1 MLPAADGLPATTLN
15 GKGSSEKY
23 EKLIIETISKPQ
35 MDSQPSLDLVHQP
48 SPEPSPCLKPQQQPL
63 CEPSPLLKMQPD
75 PVLDHQHVRVPS
87 DAESEPASE
96 PSVGRTVHKT
106 LPPALAS
113 TMLAGLRFRKSCY
126 FDATLRWGV
135 QKFAP
140 YNHMLLPILYSST
153 EDEYHSLRNDV
164 CLWDVAAER
173 QIEVA
178 GEDATQLVELLTPR
192 KLGSMKVGEAR
203 YAIMTDEQGMV
214 INDPV
219 VLRVG
224 DAKYWFSI
232 ADSDMLFWIKGLALG
247 RGLNVKVTEPDVSP
261 LAVQGPK
268 SLPLMKELFGDWV
281 EDLKSFQFRATDLDG
296 IPMLLC
302 RSGWSPERGY
312 ELFLMDG
319 SRGDEL
325 WEKVMAAG
333 QKYSIKPGC
342 PNHIRRIEGGMLSFG
357 NDVSPQNSILE
368 LGLPE
373 KWCFTDK
380 PEFLGKAAIKELSES
395 GGPKQKVVGLEFE
408 KTAVEDRNVGP
419 LMKPWDV
426 LAVDNEGKTVVVGW
440 VTSVVFSP
448 AMETHLAIATVSA
461 EMSSAATE
469 VLVDTAVGDRRSA
482 FVRKLPF
489 MPRAG

>member
-1 MLPAADGLPATTLN
+1 
-15 GKGSSEKY
+15 
-23 EKLIIETISKPQ
+23 
-35 MDSQPSLDLVHQP
+35 V
-48 SPEPSPCLKPQQQPL
+48 
-63 CEPSPLLKMQPD
+63 
-75 PVLDHQHVRVPS
+75 
-87 DAESEPASE
+87 
-96 PSVGRTVHKT
+96 
-106 LPPALAS
+106 
-113 TMLAGLRFRKSCY
+113 
-126 FDATLRWGV
+126 
-135 QKFAP
+135 
-140 YNHMLLPILYSST
+140 
-153 EDEYHSLRNDV
+153 
-164 CLWDVAAER
+164 ER

-178 GEDATQLVELLTPR
+178 GEDALQLVELLTPR
-192 KLGSMKVGEAR
+192 VLGSMKVGEAR
-203 YAIMTDEQGMV
+203 YAIMTDDQGMV

-224 DAKYWFSI
+224 EEKYWFSI